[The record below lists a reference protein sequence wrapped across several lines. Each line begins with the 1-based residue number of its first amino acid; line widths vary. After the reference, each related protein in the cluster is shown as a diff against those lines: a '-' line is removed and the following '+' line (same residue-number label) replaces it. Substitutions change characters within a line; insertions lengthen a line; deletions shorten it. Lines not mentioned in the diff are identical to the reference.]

1 MNDELCTPQ
10 PYLTITPLGGHGEIG
25 MNCQKWQTDKGVV
38 LVDCGLMFPDDSL
51 LGIDVVIP
59 RLESVFCEGEN
70 VLGIVLTH
78 GHEDHIGALPWL
90 LHQYKSLRGLRI
102 YGSPFTIALVRHKM
116 EEHGLLDRVELLPM
130 PAYSTVTLGSLVFH
144 FIPVYHSIPQC
155 YALAVET
162 PVGKIIHTG
171 DFKLDPMPLGEN
183 TYDPCADFARFA
195 ATGPQKGIRL
205 LMADSTNV
213 ENSGRSLPE
222 RMVREGLDAIFG
234 EVKGRIV
241 IALFSSHI
249 RRINTVIEL
258 ARKYGRSVLVSGRSL
273 STNIEKAVELG
284 LIKNPSNVYS
294 ESAGFPNLD
303 PHQTVILATG
313 TQGEPLS
320 ALARI
325 ARGEH
330 RQLSLQQGDTVI
342 MSSRV
347 IPGNARAV
355 SRVLNQIYR
364 LGATVCDGREAH
376 PVHATGHAHSE
387 ELIDVI
393 QAVRPEYFI
402 PVHGEYRHLA
412 LHARLAEDC
421 GVDPQKIRI
430 IEDGQPVT
438 FLPEGIRLEEP
449 VPVESVMVDG
459 KGVGDVGR
467 VVLKERRIL
476 GGEGL
481 VAVVIVLAE
490 ETGEVLH
497 GPEMISRGFVF
508 EQQYSHLLEDSKCIV
523 LDQLENTMPG
533 DTQKLCE
540 RIRSSLRRFFR
551 DVLGR
556 DPVVVPIVTSV

>member
-1 MNDELCTPQ
+1 MNE

-25 MNCQKWQTDKGVV
+25 MNCQKWQTEQGVV
-38 LVDCGLMFPDDSL
+38 LIDCGLMFPDDSL
-51 LGIDVVIP
+51 LGVDVVIP
-59 RLESVFCEGEN
+59 RLESVFTEEEN

-102 YGSPFTIALVRHKM
+102 YGSPFTLALVEHKLG
-116 EEHGLLDRVELLPM
+116 EHGVLDRVELIAM
-130 PAYSTVTLGSLVFH
+130 PAYSSVTLGCLTFH
-144 FIPVYHSIPQC
+144 FIPVHHSIPQC

-162 PVGKIIHTG
+162 PVGKVIHTG
-171 DFKLDPMPLGEN
+171 DFKLDTTPLGEE
-183 TYDPCADFARFA
+183 TYDPCSDFAAFA
-195 ATGPQKGIRL
+195 KNGGIRL

-213 ENSGRSLPE
+213 EQNGRSQPE
-222 RMVREGLDAIFG
+222 RKVRDDLDPIFQ
-234 EVKGRIV
+234 EAKGRIV

-249 RRINTVIEL
+249 RRIKTVIEL
-258 ARKYGRSVLVSGRSL
+258 AQKYGRSVLVSGRSL

-284 LIKNPSNVYS
+284 LIEKPHNVYS
-294 ESAGFPNLD
+294 EALGFPELD
-303 PHQTVILATG
+303 PAQTVILATG
-313 TQGEPLS
+313 TQGEALS

-330 RQLSLQQGDTVI
+330 RHISIHEGDTVI

-347 IPGNARAV
+347 IPGNARSVAKV
-355 SRVLNQIYR
+355 HDQIYR
-364 LGATVCDGREAH
+364 LGASVYHDRSRT
-376 PVHATGHAHSE
+376 VHATGHALKE

-393 QAVRPEYFI
+393 QAAQPEHFI

-421 GVDPQKIRI
+421 GVAPQKIHI
-430 IEDGQPVT
+430 IEDGQPIT
-438 FLPEGIRLEEP
+438 LLPDSVRREEP
-449 VPVESVMVDG
+449 VSVESVMVDG

-481 VAVVIVLAE
+481 VAVVLVLAE

-508 EQQYSHLLEDSKCIV
+508 EQQYSHVLEDSKCIV
-523 LDQLENTMPG
+523 IDQIENTNPS

-556 DPVVVPIVTSV
+556 DPVVVPIVSKV

>member
-1 MNDELCTPQ
+1 MSDT
-10 PYLTITPLGGHGEIG
+10 YLTITPLGGHGEIG
-25 MNCQKWQTDKGVV
+25 MNCQKWQTCKGVV

-51 LGIDVVIP
+51 LGVDVVIP
-59 RLESVFCEGEN
+59 RLESVFAEGEQ

-102 YGSPFTIALVRHKM
+102 YGSPFTIALVEHKLA
-116 EEHGLLDRVELLPM
+116 EHGVLDRVELTAM
-130 PAYSTVTLGSLVFH
+130 PAYSSVLLGDLKFH

-162 PVGKIIHTG
+162 PLGKIIHTG
-171 DFKLDPMPLGEN
+171 DFKLDPTPLGEHA
-183 TYDPCADFARFA
+183 YDPCADFERFA
-195 ATGPQKGIRL
+195 RDGGVRL

-213 ENSGRSLPE
+213 EQPGRSLPE
-222 RMVREGLDAIFG
+222 RQVRDDLDAIFS
-234 EVKGRIV
+234 ETRGRIV

-249 RRINTVIEL
+249 RRIKTVIEL
-258 ARKYGRSVLVSGRSL
+258 AQKYGKSVLVSGRSL

-284 LIKNPSNVYS
+284 IIDKPTNVYS
-294 ESAGFPNLD
+294 EAMGFPELD
-303 PHQTVILATG
+303 PAQTVVLATG
-313 TQGEPLS
+313 TQGEALS

-330 RQLSLQQGDTVI
+330 KQLSLHEGDTVI

-355 SRVLNQIYR
+355 SKVLNQIYR
-364 LGATVCDGREAH
+364 LGASVYHDKSRA
-376 PVHATGHAHSE
+376 VHATGHAHSE

-393 QAVRPEYFI
+393 QAVQPEYFI

-412 LHARLAEDC
+412 LHARLAEEC
-421 GVDPQKIRI
+421 GVDPHKIRI
-430 IEDGQPVT
+430 IEDGQPIT
-438 FLPEGIRLEEP
+438 LLEDGIRMEEP

-467 VVLKERRIL
+467 MVLKERRIL

-481 VAVVIVLAE
+481 VAVVLVIAE

-508 EQQYSHLLEDSKCIV
+508 EQQYNHLLEDAKCLVI
-523 LDQLENTMPG
+523 DQIENTHPS
-533 DTQKLCE
+533 DTAKLCE

-556 DPVVVPIVTSV
+556 DPIVVPIVSKI

>member
-1 MNDELCTPQ
+1 MSE

-25 MNCQKWQTDKGVV
+25 MNCQKWQTDQGVV

-59 RLESVFCEGEN
+59 RLESVFTEEEK

-102 YGSPFTIALVRHKM
+102 YGSPFTLALVGHKL
-116 EEHGLLDRVELLPM
+116 EEHGVLERVELIPM
-130 PAYSTVTLGSLVFH
+130 PAYSSVTLGSLTFH

-162 PVGKIIHTG
+162 PVGKVIHTG
-171 DFKLDPMPLGEN
+171 DFKLDPTPLGEN
-183 TYDPCADFARFA
+183 AHDPCTDFASFA
-195 ATGPQKGIRL
+195 QNGGVRL

-213 ENSGRSLPE
+213 EHEGRSQPE
-222 RMVREGLDAIFG
+222 RKVRDDLDLIFA
-234 EVKGRIV
+234 EAKGRIV

-249 RRINTVIEL
+249 RRIKTVIEL
-258 ARKYGRSVLVSGRSL
+258 AQKYGRSVLVSGRSL

-284 LIKNPSNVYS
+284 LIERPHNVYS
-294 ESAGFPNLD
+294 EALGFPELD
-303 PHQTVILATG
+303 PAQTVILATG
-313 TQGEPLS
+313 TQGEALS

-330 RQLSLQQGDTVI
+330 RHISLREGDTVI

-355 SRVLNQIYR
+355 SKVHDQIYR
-364 LGATVCDGREAH
+364 LGASVYHDRSRT
-376 PVHATGHAHSE
+376 VHATGHAQRE
-387 ELIDVI
+387 ELIDII
-393 QAVRPEYFI
+393 QAARPEYFI

-412 LHARLAEDC
+412 LHAQLAEEC
-421 GVDPQKIRI
+421 GVDPQKLRI
-430 IEDGQPVT
+430 IEDGHPFT
-438 FLPEGIRLEEP
+438 LLPEGIRLEAP

-481 VAVVIVLAE
+481 VAVVLVLAE

-523 LDQLENTMPG
+523 LDQIENTPPS

-556 DPVVVPIVTSV
+556 DPVVVPIVSKV